1 MHRILIDGRFIGV
14 GESIQRYTLEILKRI
29 LTLDHEN
36 QYTLLVRPQGKKI
49 AEAFLPN
56 KLTPKTYN
64 LEILDVAHY
73 SIAEQT
79 RLLSYL
85 NKKKFDLVHF
95 TQFNHPI
102 RYRGDYVVTIHDLTM
117 FGHLHRMNPLK
128 KLGFAGVMKSAV
140 KDSRKII
147 TISETSKKDIIES
160 YKVDP
165 GKIVVTHLGVDKKFN
180 TSIKYQVSSI
190 KNFKKK
196 YGIEG
201 DYILYTGM
209 WKKHKNLTRLFKA
222 FEIFHK
228 KVETTLID
236 PADKALK
243 RKIGQRSTVNDLQL
257 VLVGKI
263 DKGEPEVLREIERI
277 NKVEISRINPTDK
290 TRQNPNPNKLRSYD
304 LKPIVTTGFIDEE
317 ELPIAYAGA
326 VAYVIPSLSEGF
338 GLPPLEAMA
347 CGTPVLSARTSAMP
361 EILGNAP
368 LYFDPYNISDI
379 ANKIEKLIDDNKL
392 QSELSKRGLE
402 QVKKYS
408 WEKTAKE
415 TLEVYNSALTK

>member
-165 GKIVVTHLGVDKKFN
+165 GKIVVTHLGVDNKFN

-338 GLPPLEAMA
+338 GLPPLDGLRDAGA
-347 CGTPVLSARTSAMP
+347 FGKNF
-361 EILGNAP
+361 GNAGDFRQRP
-368 LYFDPYNISDI
+368 TLLRSLQYF
-379 ANKIEKLIDDNKL
+379 
-392 QSELSKRGLE
+392 
-402 QVKKYS
+402 
-408 WEKTAKE
+408 
-415 TLEVYNSALTK
+415 

>member
-1 MHRILIDGRFIGV
+1 M
-14 GESIQRYTLEILKRI
+14 
-29 LTLDHEN
+29 
-36 QYTLLVRPQGKKI
+36 
-49 AEAFLPN
+49 
-56 KLTPKTYN
+56 
-64 LEILDVAHY
+64 
-73 SIAEQT
+73 
-79 RLLSYL
+79 
-85 NKKKFDLVHF
+85 
-95 TQFNHPI
+95 
-102 RYRGDYVVTIHDLTM
+102 
-117 FGHLHRMNPLK
+117 
-128 KLGFAGVMKSAV
+128 
-140 KDSRKII
+140 
-147 TISETSKKDIIES
+147 
-160 YKVDP
+160 
-165 GKIVVTHLGVDKKFN
+165 
-180 TSIKYQVSSI
+180 
-190 KNFKKK
+190 
-196 YGIEG
+196 
-201 DYILYTGM
+201 
-209 WKKHKNLTRLFKA
+209 
-222 FEIFHK
+222 
-228 KVETTLID
+228 
-236 PADKALK
+236 
-243 RKIGQRSTVNDLQL
+243 
-257 VLVGKI
+257 
-263 DKGEPEVLREIERI
+263 REIERI